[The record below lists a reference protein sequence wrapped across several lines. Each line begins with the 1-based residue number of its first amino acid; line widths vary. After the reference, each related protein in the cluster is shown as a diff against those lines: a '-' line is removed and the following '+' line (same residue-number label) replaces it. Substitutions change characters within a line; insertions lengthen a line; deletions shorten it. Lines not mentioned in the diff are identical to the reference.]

1 MKKNI
6 IFDLDG
12 TLIDSMPVWNNVSRD
27 FLINHGITPPNNLNE
42 IFKSM
47 SFEESAKYFK
57 EQLGLEVTSQQM
69 IAEIISMVKARYE
82 TDIPLKPMAY
92 EFLEKQYDKGTKM
105 CILTASEKEYV
116 LPALKR
122 LKINKFFTNVYTC
135 TQLGMSKSKSDI
147 YDLVA
152 KKIGAAK
159 AETAVFEDALHAVT
173 NAKAAGFYT
182 VAIED
187 EAAKK
192 DKQQIKET
200 ADLYATDYIELM

>member
-12 TLIDSMPVWNNVSRD
+12 TLIDSMPVWNNVGRD
-27 FLINHGITPPNNLNE
+27 FLLNHGITPPNNLDE
-42 IFKSM
+42 IFKTM
-47 SFEESAKYFK
+47 SFEESAKYFNQ
-57 EQLGLEVTSQQM
+57 ELGLEVTPQQM
-69 IAEIISMVKARYE
+69 IAEIVSMVQAKYE

-92 EFLEKQYDKGTKM
+92 EFLKKQYDKGTKM
-105 CILTASEKEYV
+105 CILTASEKDYV

-122 LKINKFFTNVYTC
+122 LKIHQFFKDVYTC
-135 TQLGMSKSKSDI
+135 TQLGMSKSKGDI
-147 YDLVA
+147 YDFVA
-152 KKIGAAK
+152 KEMGADK
-159 AETAVFEDALHAVT
+159 AETAVFEDALHAVV

-192 DKQQIKET
+192 DKEKIKAN
-200 ADLYATDYIELM
+200 ADLYAVDYIELI

>member
-27 FLINHGITPPNNLNE
+27 FLLNHGITPPDNLDE

-57 EQLGLEVTSQQM
+57 NELGLQITPQQM
-69 IAEIISMVKARYE
+69 IAEIVSMVKARYE
-82 TDIPLKPMAY
+82 TDIPLKPKAY
-92 EFLEKQYDKGTKM
+92 EFLQKQYNKGTKM
-105 CILTASEKEYV
+105 CILTASEKDYV

-122 LKINKFFTNVYTC
+122 LNIHKFFTDVYTC

-147 YDLVA
+147 YDFVA
-152 KKIGAAK
+152 KKMGANK
-159 AETAVFEDALHAVT
+159 AETAVFEDALHAVI

-187 EAAKK
+187 EAAKN
-192 DKQQIKET
+192 DKEKIKGT
-200 ADLYATDYIELM
+200 ADLYAVDYIELI